1 MGIHSTELGEPKRPS
16 GSFRKPLVILALP
29 FILFF
34 PTLWFFHTYIPEHS
48 EAARRLG
55 EVEHL
60 RVHWG
65 VYWIVTF
72 LPFTALCF
80 LSSLIMFIIRAR
92 QRR

>member
-1 MGIHSTELGEPKRPS
+1 
-16 GSFRKPLVILALP
+16 
-29 FILFF
+29 
-34 PTLWFFHTYIPEHS
+34 
-48 EAARRLG
+48 
-55 EVEHL
+55 L